1 MESAQLATLI
11 LSGALT
17 MTAGVL
23 LWQARTALADIRQ
36 LRDQWTAGQI
46 AAANERAADRLEV
59 RDLIRAELRQ
69 HIAECPH
76 RETTGVRG
84 MPTDPHGHPITD
96 GGKR

>member
-1 MESAQLATLI
+1 MNVAHLATLI
-11 LSGALT
+11 VSSALT

-36 LRDQWTAGQI
+36 LRDQWAASQI
-46 AAANERAADRLEV
+46 ASANERAADRLEV

-69 HIAECPH
+69 HVVECPY

-84 MPTDPHGHPITD
+84 MPTDPHGHPVT
-96 GGKR
+96 GGQ